1 MRFCAIALPALSSF
15 LLFHGVPWQDP
26 QGRRSGDALA
36 ERAREEFREHK
47 YQAAERDFRAITR
60 RDPSNVYAQLFLGQC
75 LFAQQKYVD
84 ASTSFEEA
92 RELEQKHAV
101 LSLDQKRILGDQLAM
116 AYGMAGQPKKARV
129 VLEEAI
135 RRDPDY
141 ALNYYNLA
149 CAFAELGERDRMLVN
164 ISLAFKHKEHML
176 QGEQLPDPRSD
187 QSFQKYLQDKQFIK
201 LMNELGFK

>member
-1 MRFCAIALPALSSF
+1 
-15 LLFHGVPWQDP
+15 
-26 QGRRSGDALA
+26 
-36 ERAREEFREHK
+36 
-47 YQAAERDFRAITR
+47 
-60 RDPSNVYAQLFLGQC
+60 
-75 LFAQQKYVD
+75 
-84 ASTSFEEA
+84 
-92 RELEQKHAV
+92 
-101 LSLDQKRILGDQLAM
+101 M

-176 QGEQLPDPRSD
+176 KGEQLPDPRSD

-201 LMNELGFK
+201 LMNELGLK

>member
-92 RELEQKHAV
+92 RELEEQVFRDWPSFGEPWLAAD
-101 LSLDQKRILGDQLAM
+101 SLPVDESLAEALGITAEEAREKMDARRQQLN
-116 AYGMAGQPKKARV
+116 AGQ
-129 VLEEAI
+129 E
-135 RRDPDY
+135 
-141 ALNYYNLA
+141 
-149 CAFAELGERDRMLVN
+149 
-164 ISLAFKHKEHML
+164 
-176 QGEQLPDPRSD
+176 
-187 QSFQKYLQDKQFIK
+187 
-201 LMNELGFK
+201 